1 MSDRARVHCKHY
13 SAGGEISWQLR
24 TKEHSKVTLHNTPP
38 TDLLGGEKQEG
49 GSLGSAEKQK
59 QKQPG

>member
-1 MSDRARVHCKHY
+1 MSGRARVRCRHH
-13 SAGGEISWQLR
+13 SADGEISWQLR
-24 TKEHSKVTLHNTPP
+24 TKEHSKVTPHNTPP

-49 GSLGSAEKQK
+49 GSLGLAEKQK